1 MGHKNKFTR
10 VDEKRGVEEM
20 IGVKYIK
27 PQAVFE
33 VLLDSEPSSDMTACR
48 DETEAERT
56 LYQEYMRAVY
66 EIRNQYH
73 QAVDKIRG
81 IK

>member
-1 MGHKNKFTR
+1 
-10 VDEKRGVEEM
+10 M
-20 IGVKYIK
+20 IGIK
-27 PQAVFE
+27 LNIPNGVFE
-33 VLLDSEPSSDMTACR
+33 VLLDSEPSSDMIVCK
-48 DETEAERT
+48 DETEAERS

>member
-1 MGHKNKFTR
+1 
-10 VDEKRGVEEM
+10 M
-20 IGVKYIK
+20 IGIK
-27 PQAVFE
+27 LNKLNGVFE
-33 VLLDSEPSSDMTACR
+33 VLLDSEPSSDMIVCK
-48 DETEAERT
+48 DETEAERS
-56 LYQEYMRAVY
+56 LYQEYLRAVY